1 MPKGTEL
8 TKKKDFAIRTYC
20 PGDEIRINEMFNE
33 VFAQRRG
40 LDHWYWKYRDNISGS
55 CYISIAVSPEG
66 RIAAHYAGYPVRL
79 VYYAPGSSVPEESPV
94 CQLGDKMTRQ
104 EFRAVGFG
112 KSSLLARTFTH
123 FRETYRDLAFSYG
136 FLTHH
141 SLRFGIL
148 FFNYCVIEP
157 VPYRRLTWMDLPV
170 SSAAPLRRRL
180 KGLTVEAISGVDGTW
195 DRFFEEAAPRYR
207 YLVKRDASYVRWRY
221 LERPDR
227 RYLVF
232 AARRWGKLSGWAVFY
247 PDGNRIVWGD
257 ALFKTADADCVAAV
271 LSHLRTVV
279 TGADYIECWFPPRPV
294 WWDSILRQL
303 GFRLEE
309 EPDKLRFCIVN
320 FAEKE
325 IPDRLKGLF
334 YYTVGDSDLF

>member
-1 MPKGTEL
+1 MPKETEL
-8 TKKKDFAIRTYC
+8 TKKKDFTIRTYR
-20 PGDEIRINEMFNE
+20 PGDETGINEMFNE
-33 VFAQRRG
+33 VFAQRRR
-40 LDHWYWKYRDNISGS
+40 LDHWYWKYRDNLSGLS
-55 CYISIAVSPEG
+55 YVSIAVSPEG
-66 RIAAHYAGYPVRL
+66 RIAAHYAGYQVRL

-104 EFRAVGFG
+104 EFRSVGFG
-112 KSSLLARTFTH
+112 KSSLLSRTFVH

-148 FFNYCVIEP
+148 FFDYRVIEP
-157 VPYRRLTWMDLPV
+157 VPYRKLAWSALRV
-170 SSAAPLRRRL
+170 SSVMRLRKRL
-180 KGLTVEAISGVDGTW
+180 KGLTVENITRVDHTW

-227 RYLVF
+227 RYLIF
-232 AARRWGKLSGWAVFY
+232 AVRRWGKLVGWAVFY
-247 PDGNRIVWGD
+247 PVGNRIEWVD
-257 ALFKTADADCVAAV
+257 ALFKNADADCVAAV
-271 LSHLRTVV
+271 LSHLRTVA
-279 TGADYIECWFPPRPV
+279 TGTDCIECWFPPRPV

-303 GFRLEE
+303 GFSVGK
-309 EPDKLRFCIVN
+309 EPDDLRFCIVN

-325 IPDRLKGLF
+325 IPDRLKSLS
-334 YYTVGDSDLF
+334 YYTMGDSDLF